1 MTFAYEGDRNR
12 DDIVAFAKRLLGKFA
27 VVYRVERLHF
37 IYIREFSAVVHYFT
51 FNVYEIGPP
60 VSQISSQYDFEEA
73 KENSEIFFLF
83 AGEEE
88 GPLWN
93 SYLKVKLFKN
103 AGDINL
109 LMKSF
114 NVTFSQTMKHNGIFH
129 FRFPVPINNMNF
141 STDLRQN

>member
-1 MTFAYEGDRNR
+1 MTSNQFYSLKGSMTFAYEGDRNR

-27 VVYRVERLHF
+27 VVYMVERLHF
-37 IYIREFSAVVHYFT
+37 IYILTVVHYFT

-93 SYLKVKLFKN
+93 SYLKVKLFKSKN
-103 AGDINL
+103 SN
-109 LMKSF
+109 KC
-114 NVTFSQTMKHNGIFH
+114 
-129 FRFPVPINNMNF
+129 R
-141 STDLRQN
+141 

>member
-1 MTFAYEGDRNR
+1 M
-12 DDIVAFAKRLLGKFA
+12 
-27 VVYRVERLHF
+27 
-37 IYIREFSAVVHYFT
+37 VHYFT

-93 SYLKVKLFKN
+93 SYLKVNYSKVKIQTN
-103 AGDINL
+103 AR
-109 LMKSF
+109 
-114 NVTFSQTMKHNGIFH
+114 TMKHNRTLH
-129 FRFPVPINNMNF
+129 FRFPVRINNMNF
-141 STDLRQN
+141 STDLLQN

>member
-1 MTFAYEGDRNR
+1 M
-12 DDIVAFAKRLLGKFA
+12 
-27 VVYRVERLHF
+27 
-37 IYIREFSAVVHYFT
+37 VHYFT

-93 SYLKVKLFKN
+93 SYLKVNYSKVKIQTN
-103 AGDINL
+103 ASDI
-109 LMKSF
+109 
-114 NVTFSQTMKHNGIFH
+114 NVTFSQTMKHNRTFH
-129 FRFPVPINNMNF
+129 FRFPVRINNMSF
-141 STDLRQN
+141 STDLQQN